1 VWRGTSCSILSRR
14 VANGA
19 AVASLEGF
27 LVSRKLGLRMLEKP
41 PAKSANDGLSGG
53 VELTENLNL

>member
-1 VWRGTSCSILSRR
+1 
-14 VANGA
+14 
-19 AVASLEGF
+19 